1 MRKGLATVKL
11 SQVLENFISVY
22 ENQDK
27 FGGGG
32 HPSLE
37 NSGSIPADLI

>member
-11 SQVLENFISVY
+11 SQVLGNFISVY
-22 ENQDK
+22 ENQEK
-27 FGGGG
+27 FGDGG

-37 NSGSIPADLI
+37 NTGSNPADLI